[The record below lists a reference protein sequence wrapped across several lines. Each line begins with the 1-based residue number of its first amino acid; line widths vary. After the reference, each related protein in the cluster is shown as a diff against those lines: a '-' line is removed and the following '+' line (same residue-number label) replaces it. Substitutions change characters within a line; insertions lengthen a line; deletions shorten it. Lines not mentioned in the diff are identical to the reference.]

1 MSDNPGKLARDVAEH
16 LRFLAESGVT
26 GVPVPH
32 LDTHA
37 NSAGGGAGQESLLE
51 PASPAPGSETV
62 EAIAADLGPCTRCKL
77 HPTRQKIVFGV
88 GSPRARLMFVGE
100 APGADEDRL
109 GEPFVGRAGKLLDR
123 IIQAMGLNRDEVYI
137 ANVLKCR
144 PPNNRNPEE
153 DEIAACSPFL
163 FRQIAAIAPQVLVAL
178 GAPAAKTLLDTQAP
192 IGRLRG
198 KFWLCHGVDLMPTYH
213 PAYLLRNPAKKRE
226 VWEDMQ
232 QVMERLGLEPAKGR
246 D

>member
-1 MSDNPGKLARDVAEH
+1 MSDTPGKLARDVAEH
-16 LRFLAESGVT
+16 LRFLRECGVE
-26 GVPVPH
+26 GLPIPRV
-32 LDTHA
+32 DA
-37 NSAGGGAGQESLLE
+37 QAASAGAGGEQESPLDPL
-51 PASPAPGSETV
+51 PAPGSETV
-62 EAIAADLGPCTRCKL
+62 QAVAGDLGECTRCKL
-77 HPTRQKIVFGV
+77 HPTRQNIVFGV
-88 GSPRARLMFVGE
+88 GSPRSRLMFVGE
-100 APGADEDRL
+100 APGADEDRQ

-123 IIQAMGLNRDEVYI
+123 IIQAMGLRREEVYI

-163 FRQIAAIAPQVLVAL
+163 FRQIAAISPEVLVAL

-198 KFWLCHGVDLMPTYH
+198 KFWLCRGIDLMPTYH

-232 QVMERLGLEPAKGR
+232 QVMERLGLEPPKGQGG
-246 D
+246 